1 MASPGACACRAAGPE
16 APLPPACLPAWPSAQ
31 ALRPGGRLVYSTC
44 SILGLE
50 NDGVVDRVLQ
60 LAGDSV
66 RVISHTLR
74 APPGPHSGPS
84 SDGAAADDSSSDD
97 EAAAAAAAAAVAAL
111 EGVGAERTRHGWL
124 LLPDAPGLGGG
135 PIYVAVLHKT
145 SSSALRRV
153 KVNKY
158 ARQ

>member
-1 MASPGACACRAAGPE
+1 M
-16 APLPPACLPAWPSAQ
+16 
-31 ALRPGGRLVYSTC
+31 
-44 SILGLE
+44 
-50 NDGVVDRVLQ
+50 VDRVLQ

-66 RVISHTLR
+66 HVISHTLR

-84 SDGAAADDSSSDD
+84 SDGAAADDSSSDG
-97 EAAAAAAAAAVAAL
+97 EAAAAAAAVAAL
-111 EGVGAERTRHGWL
+111 EGAGAERTRHGWL

-153 KVNKY
+153 KINKY